1 MAFGAAQAVRE
12 AGLRVPE
19 DISLIGIDDHE
30 LAEFFD
36 LTTVA
41 QPAHEMGRLGA
52 RRLLDGLAGSASD
65 PVDTIVPTRLIPRR
79 STARLG

>member
-1 MAFGAAQAVRE
+1 MPPTPSARPASASPRTS
-12 AGLRVPE
+12 P
-19 DISLIGIDDHE
+19 LIGIDDHE

-52 RRLLDGLAGSASD
+52 RRLLDGLAGLVTD
-65 PVDTIVPTRLIPRR
+65 PVDTIVPTTLIPRR
-79 STARLG
+79 STARVG